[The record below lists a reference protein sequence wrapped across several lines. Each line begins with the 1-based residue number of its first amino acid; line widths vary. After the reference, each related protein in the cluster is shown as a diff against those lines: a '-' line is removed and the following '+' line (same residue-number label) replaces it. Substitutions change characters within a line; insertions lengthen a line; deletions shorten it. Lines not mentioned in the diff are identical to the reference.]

1 MRIFHFFFTILIIAL
16 GVASKNLDEVLD
28 ESHIGKRQSYYN
40 PISLLRAALN
50 GEDGEEVEKG
60 IINARQL
67 VRGPRYLFWRFSL
80 TTTTQYSATST
91 STSTTT
97 CTRST
102 SLTCSGRRRRS
113 YLLEEDFIAPSNVL
127 P

>member
-1 MRIFHFFFTILIIAL
+1 MRIYHFFFTILIITL

-28 ESHIGKRQSYYN
+28 ESHIGKRHSYYN

-50 GEDGEEVEKG
+50 GEDGEEV
-60 IINARQL
+60 AAHQL
-67 VRGPRYLFWRFSL
+67 VRGPRNLFWRFSL
-80 TTTTQYSATST
+80 TTTTQYSGTST

-97 CTRST
+97 CTLST
-102 SLTCSGRRRRS
+102 SLTCSGRRRRI